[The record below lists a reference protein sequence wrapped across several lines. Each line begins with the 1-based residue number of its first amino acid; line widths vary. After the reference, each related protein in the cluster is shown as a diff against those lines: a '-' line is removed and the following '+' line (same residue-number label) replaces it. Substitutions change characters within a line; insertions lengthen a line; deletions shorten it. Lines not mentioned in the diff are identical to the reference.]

1 MLAALKSTIYRLLRL
16 DTYRAYVES
25 IREHLYTL
33 ERFINR
39 RVDDT
44 QQFMHTLSGAHHTT
58 AQRVSRLELQL
69 EQLEKRLE
77 KRVQAISDLMSGGS
91 SAPVLGATAER
102 SVKQFLN
109 QPSARTTGARTTGT
123 RTNSLLGKASLSST
137 PEVLPEGSRGARVLE
152 LGVASLLL
160 ANKLRALDVKYSGLS
175 FSPLFVSLA
184 NESLIKTSAPETT
197 HDAPPFDFALFGD
210 DSLGRLSRER
220 FDVIFISVDYSN
232 WSTRRVE
239 WLLELASGV
248 LAQSGKLFLSL
259 PISTA
264 DQNELGWQSIAV
276 CNRAGLEA
284 RNISVEDETVLSEWS
299 RALGGKSTVSAFRP
313 SELS

>member
-77 KRVQAISDLMSGGS
+77 KRVQAISDLMSGES
-91 SAPVLGATAER
+91 SGPVLGATAER

-109 QPSARTTGARTTGT
+109 QSSARTTG
-123 RTNSLLGKASLSST
+123 LLGKSSLSSPPEAL
-137 PEVLPEGSRGARVLE
+137 PEVSRGARVLE

-184 NESLIKTSAPETT
+184 NESFIKTSAPEAT
-197 HDAPPFDFALFGD
+197 HDAPSFDFALFGD

-248 LAQSGKLFLSL
+248 LAHSGKLFLSL

-276 CNRAGLEA
+276 CNRVGLEA
-284 RNISVEDETVLSEWS
+284 RNISVDSETALSEWS